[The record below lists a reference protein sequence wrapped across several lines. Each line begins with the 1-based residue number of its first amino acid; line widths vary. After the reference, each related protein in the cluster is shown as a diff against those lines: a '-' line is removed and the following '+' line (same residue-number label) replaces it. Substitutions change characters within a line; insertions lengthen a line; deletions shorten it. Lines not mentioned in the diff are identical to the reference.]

1 MCSTGVGGALSGD
14 VYVTDRLPPEF
25 ILSLSIQKIP
35 ALYQGQRPLLLKM
48 PGQTKAA
55 VYTPEFS
62 SEQVKDPILGL
73 LVKEVVD
80 PPAVSTWLKKR

>member
-1 MCSTGVGGALSGD
+1 
-14 VYVTDRLPPEF
+14 
-25 ILSLSIQKIP
+25 
-35 ALYQGQRPLLLKM
+35 M

-62 SEQVKDPILGL
+62 SEQVKDPILGI